1 MAASTRGARVQL
13 EQIALKLRRRTA
25 WEALDLGHAMLRHW
39 ARPAYLAWLMS
50 FWIIGI
56 ASFALLWQWPW
67 AAMLL
72 LWWLKPVCDRVLLF
86 TFSRSLFGNS
96 VGWRDIR
103 HAIPGLLR
111 APGLISGLTLRRF
124 SMARSFLLPVWQ
136 LENQRDKAARARF
149 KILARR
155 TRGTATWL
163 TFVCANMVSI
173 LWLGLILSIEF
184 LLPVGSEGIFSWSA
198 MTGDAELPLWKE
210 GLSHLLWMVAES
222 IVEPL
227 YVASGFSLYLNRR
240 SELEGWDIDVAFR
253 RLATRVTTPVSQ
265 KMARASG
272 WLLALTLGFCLWAP
286 PQAVQAEP
294 LKLQAES
301 KSKQVITEI
310 LKDPIFGSETEEMR
324 WRIRPPKEE
333 KKEEPD
339 KNRPEWLKAMMQV
352 MEVMAEIMRVGIWI
366 IAALAAAFLIY
377 LIIRYRDVWMPG
389 ERVRSLPPEFLFGLD
404 VRPESL
410 PDDVGA
416 AARKALAAG
425 RIEEALSLLYRAAL
439 VALIHRLHVE
449 FRAGDTEGDC
459 LQRVENKLEAA
470 ANSHF
475 RALLDC
481 WRAAAYAHKLPST
494 AALEALCAEWE
505 THFGTTLKSARA
517 KA

>member
-1 MAASTRGARVQL
+1 MQL
-13 EQIALKLRRRTA
+13 EKIALKLRRRTT

-50 FWIIGI
+50 FWIIGGV
-56 ASFALLWQWPW
+56 SYALLWQWPW

-72 LWWLKPVCDRVLLF
+72 VWWLKPFCDRVLLF
-86 TFSRSLFGNS
+86 TFSRSLFGS
-96 VGWRDIR
+96 TVGWRDIR

-163 TFVCANMVSI
+163 TFVCANMVSV

-184 LLPVGSEGIFSWSA
+184 LLPVGSEGIFSWAA
-198 MTGDAELPLWKE
+198 MTGDADFPLWKE
-210 GLSHLLWMVAES
+210 GLSHFLWMVAET

-253 RLATRVTTPVSQ
+253 RLAARVTTPIGQ
-265 KMARASG
+265 KLARVSG
-272 WLLALTLGFCLWAP
+272 WLLALTLGLCLWAP
-286 PQAVQAEP
+286 PQIAQAEP
-294 LKLQAES
+294 LKLQTES
-301 KSKQVITEI
+301 KAKQVITEI
-310 LKDPIFGSETEEMR
+310 LKDPIFGRETEEMQ
-324 WRIRPPKEE
+324 WQIRPPKEE
-333 KKEEPD
+333 KKEEPG
-339 KNRPEWLKAMMQV
+339 RPEWLKTLMQV
-352 MEVMAEIMRVGIWI
+352 MEVIAEIMRVGIWA
-366 IAALAAAFLIY
+366 IAALVAAFLIY
-377 LIIRYRDVWMPG
+377 LIIRYRDAWMPG

-410 PDDVGA
+410 PDDVAA
-416 AARKALAAG
+416 AARQALAAG
-425 RIEEALSLLYRAAL
+425 HIEEALSLLYRAAL

-459 LQRVENKLEAA
+459 LQRVRDRLEPA
-470 ANSHF
+470 ANTHF

-481 WRAAAYAHKLPST
+481 WRAAAYGHRLPP
-494 AALEALCAEWE
+494 AATLDALCSEWE
-505 THFGTTLKSARA
+505 RHFGKTQTMTRA